1 LNKFMDPKK
10 SVAPMPTEA
19 YNMHD
24 VKFGGI
30 KFNVWDV
37 SGRKNTRSLW
47 SRYYQEGGV
56 DAILWVVDASSSDER
71 LDESRKE
78 LDSQLRHPVLAK
90 KPLYVLCNKSD
101 VQGAKKPE
109 DIFELFHLEA
119 HKKDGRKV
127 MIKGIS
133 AKTGMNVKEAMHEL
147 AKELKVELK
156 HSS

>member
-1 LNKFMDPKK
+1 
-10 SVAPMPTEA
+10 
-19 YNMHD
+19 
-24 VKFGGI
+24 
-30 KFNVWDV
+30 
-37 SGRKNTRSLW
+37 
-47 SRYYQEGGV
+47 
-56 DAILWVVDASSSDER
+56 LWVVDASSSDER

-90 KPLYVLCNKSD
+90 KPLYVLCNKDD
-101 VQGAKKPE
+101 VAGAKKPE
-109 DIFELFHLEA
+109 DIAELFHLEA

-133 AKTGMNVKEAMHEL
+133 AKTGHNVKEAMHEL